1 MTKYILRRLVMCLL
15 VIISAAFVIFTIMY
29 FVPGDPARNI
39 LGDGVP
45 IEMIEAKREELGL
58 NDPYLVRLGKFLSD
72 VFLHFNL
79 GNSYSTGLPITVELV
94 SRLPRTIALGVAGI
108 LVDALIAIPLGI
120 IAGLKVG
127 KWQSTTLS
135 VGAMVLACLP
145 DFWVALMLIVLFTVK
160 LGWLPS
166 FGIGGIKYYIMP
178 VIAISIGG
186 IGGELRQTR
195 SGMLDVM
202 RADFVTTARAKG
214 VPQHRV
220 VLRHMLPNALI
231 PVVTVIGASFA
242 RVIGGTVIIEQIFSI
257 PGVGMYMLEAINM
270 RDYPIIQGSVLI
282 LAAMTSLT
290 MLLVDLVYA
299 LIDPRIKASYS
310 QKGR

>member
-214 VPQHRV
+214 VPERRV

>member
-1 MTKYILRRLVMCLL
+1 MCVL

-29 FVPGDPARNI
+29 FVPGDPAKI
-39 LGDGVP
+39 MLGEGVP
-45 IEMIEAKREELGL
+45 VEMIEAKREELGL
-58 NDPYLVRLGKFLSD
+58 NDPYLVRLGRFLSD
-72 VFLHFNL
+72 TFLHFNL

-94 SRLPRTIALGVAGI
+94 ARLPRTIALGVAGI

-127 KWQSTTLS
+127 KWQSTVLS

-145 DFWVALMLIVLFTVK
+145 DFWVALMLIILFSVK
-160 LGWLPS
+160 LGVLPS
-166 FGIGGIKYYIMP
+166 FGIGGIEYYIMP

-202 RADFVTTARAKG
+202 KSDFVTTARAKG
-214 VPQHRV
+214 VPERRV

-231 PVVTVIGASFA
+231 PVVTVVGASFA
-242 RVIGGTVIIEQIFSI
+242 RVIGGTVIIEQIFAI
-257 PGVGMYMLEAINM
+257 PGVGMYMLDAINS
-270 RDYPIIQGSVLI
+270 RDYPVVQGSVLI

-290 MLLVDLVYA
+290 MLLVDLIYA

-310 QKGR
+310 KKGR

>member
-29 FVPGDPARNI
+29 FIPGDPARDI

-45 IEMIEAKREELGL
+45 VEMLEAKREELGL
-58 NDPYLVRLGKFLSD
+58 NDSYLVQLGRFFSD

-79 GNSYSTGLPITVELV
+79 GKSYFTGMPITDELV
-94 SRLPRTIALGVAGI
+94 ARLPRTIALGVAGI
-108 LVDALIAIPLGI
+108 LIDALIAVPLGI

-145 DFWVALMLIVLFTVK
+145 DFWVALMLIVVFTVK
-160 LGWLPS
+160 LGLLPS
-166 FGIGGIKYYIMP
+166 FGIGGIEYYIMP
-178 VIAISIGG
+178 VIAISVGG

-214 VPQHRV
+214 VPERSV

-231 PVVTVIGASFA
+231 PVVTVIGASFS
-242 RVIGGTVIIEQIFSI
+242 RVVGGTVIIEQIFSI
-257 PGVGMYMLEAINM
+257 PGVGMYMLEAINTHN
-270 RDYPIIQGSVLI
+270 YPIVRGSVLI
-282 LAAMTSLT
+282 LAAMTSVT

-310 QKGR
+310 QKRR

>member
-1 MTKYILRRLVMCLL
+1 MTKYIIKRLLMCVL

-29 FVPGDPARNI
+29 FVPGDPAKI
-39 LGDGVP
+39 MLGEGVP

-58 NDPYLVRLGKFLSD
+58 NDPYLVRLGRFLSD
-72 VFLHFNL
+72 TFLHFNL

-145 DFWVALMLIVLFTVK
+145 DFWVALMLIILFSVK

-166 FGIGGIKYYIMP
+166 FGIGGLKYYIMP

-202 RADFVTTARAKG
+202 KSDFVTTARAKG
-214 VPQHRV
+214 VPERRV

-231 PVVTVIGASFA
+231 PVVTVVGASFA
-242 RVIGGTVIIEQIFSI
+242 RVIGGTVIIEQIFAI
-257 PGVGMYMLEAINM
+257 PGVGMYMLDAINS
-270 RDYPIIQGSVLI
+270 RDYPVVQGSVLI

-290 MLLVDLVYA
+290 MLLVDLIYA

-310 QKGR
+310 KKGR

>member
-1 MTKYILRRLVMCLL
+1 MTKYILKRLLMCVL
-15 VIISAAFVIFTIMY
+15 VIVSAAFVIFTIMY

-58 NDPYLVRLGKFLSD
+58 NDPYLVRLGRFLSD

-79 GNSYSTGLPITVELV
+79 GTSYSTGLPITTELM

-178 VIAISIGG
+178 VIAISVGG
-186 IGGELRQTR
+186 IGGELRQMR
-195 SGMLDVM
+195 SSMLDVM

-214 VPQHRV
+214 VPERRV
-220 VLRHMLPNALI
+220 VLQHMLPNALI

-270 RDYPIIQGSVLI
+270 RDYPVIQGSVLI
-282 LAAMTSLT
+282 LAAMTSLI

>member
-1 MTKYILRRLVMCLL
+1 MKRYIIKRLIMCVL

-29 FVPGDPARNI
+29 FVPGDPAKI
-39 LGDGVP
+39 MLGEGVP
-45 IEMIEAKREELGL
+45 QEMIDAKREELGL
-58 NDPYLVRLGKFLSD
+58 NDPYLIRLGRFLRD
-72 VFLHFNL
+72 TFLRFDL
-79 GNSYSTGLPITVELV
+79 GTSYATGLPIINELV
-94 SRLPRTIALGVAGI
+94 SRLPRTVALGVAGI
-108 LVDALIAIPLGI
+108 ILDAVIAIPLGI

-127 KWQSTTLS
+127 KWQSPTLS
-135 VGAMVLACLP
+135 VFAIILSSLP
-145 DFWVALMLIVLFTVK
+145 DFWVALMLIILLSVK

-166 FGIGGIKYYIMP
+166 FGIGGIEYYVIP

-186 IGGELRQTR
+186 IGGELRQMR

-202 RADFVTTARAKG
+202 KSDFVTTARAKG
-214 VPQHRV
+214 VPERMV

-257 PGVGMYMLEAINM
+257 PGVGMYMLDAINS

-282 LAAMTSLT
+282 LAAMTSLI

-310 QKGR
+310 KKGR

>member
-1 MTKYILRRLVMCLL
+1 MTKYIIKRLLMCVL

-29 FVPGDPARNI
+29 FVPGDPAKI
-39 LGDGVP
+39 MLGDGVP
-45 IEMIEAKREELGL
+45 VEMIEAKREELGL
-58 NDPYLVRLGKFLSD
+58 NDPYLVRLGRFLSD
-72 VFLHFNL
+72 TFLHFNL
-79 GNSYSTGLPITVELV
+79 GNSYATGLPITVELM

-127 KWQSTTLS
+127 KWQSTVLS

-145 DFWVALMLIVLFTVK
+145 DFWVALMLIILLSVK
-160 LGWLPS
+160 LNLLPS
-166 FGIGGIKYYIMP
+166 FGIGGIQYYIMP

-202 RADFVTTARAKG
+202 KSDFVTTARAKG
-214 VPQHRV
+214 VPERRV

-257 PGVGMYMLEAINM
+257 PGVGMYMLDAINT
-270 RDYPIIQGSVLI
+270 RDYPVIQGSVLI
-282 LAAMTSLT
+282 LAAVTSLT
-290 MLLVDLVYA
+290 MLLVDLIYA

-310 QKGR
+310 KKGR

>member
-72 VFLHFNL
+72 VFFHFNL

-108 LVDALIAIPLGI
+108 LVDAVIALPLGI

-166 FGIGGIKYYIMP
+166 FGIGGIQYYIMP
-178 VIAISIGG
+178 VIAISVGG

-214 VPQHRV
+214 VPERRV

-257 PGVGMYMLEAINM
+257 PGVGMYMLDAINR

-282 LAAMTSLT
+282 LAAITSLI

-299 LIDPRIKASYS
+299 MIDPRIKASYS

>member
-1 MTKYILRRLVMCLL
+1 MCLL

-214 VPQHRV
+214 VPERRV